1 MLLLDRVIYQTQVK
15 TTAGR
20 DTRAVS
26 SDGVLDLKV
35 SRPRELG
42 GTNRR
47 GTHPERLFA
56 ASYAACFL
64 GMMRLVAMREAIAL
78 PADTRGEGRG
88 GIGPRPP
95 GVWS

>member
-47 GTHPERLFA
+47 GTNPERLFA

-64 GMMRLVAMREAIAL
+64 GMMRLVAMREASRFR
-78 PADTRGEGRG
+78 PT
-88 GIGPRPP
+88 PRSKPT
-95 GVWS
+95 